1 MSFSADETR
10 HSAPCWFGS
19 AGKFKPGASNSDTD
33 AAAAAAA
40 APEGQRWA
48 LFLRGETDTSKRQM
62 LSGPV
67 K

>member
-1 MSFSADETR
+1 MQMKPDIR
-10 HSAPCWFGS
+10 HHAGLGS

-33 AAAAAAA
+33 AAAAA